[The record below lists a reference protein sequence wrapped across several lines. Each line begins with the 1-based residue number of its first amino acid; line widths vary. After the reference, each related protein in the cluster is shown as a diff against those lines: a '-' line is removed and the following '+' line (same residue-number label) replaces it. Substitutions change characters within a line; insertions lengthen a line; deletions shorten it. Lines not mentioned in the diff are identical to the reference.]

1 MDEGQ
6 ATVVVEPGEW
16 NLPNR
21 RLKKLKRDGVLVHL
35 YAGEEGFNL
44 LRSFHKNEE
53 RLGG

>member
-1 MDEGQ
+1 M
-6 ATVVVEPGEW
+6 VEPGER